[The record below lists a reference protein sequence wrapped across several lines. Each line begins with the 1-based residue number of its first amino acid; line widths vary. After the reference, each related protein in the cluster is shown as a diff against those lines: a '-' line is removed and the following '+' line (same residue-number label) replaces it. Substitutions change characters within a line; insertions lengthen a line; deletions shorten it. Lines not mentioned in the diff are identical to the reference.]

1 MPMEKTSPVD
11 ETRPF
16 TTPNGDRGG
25 VGDRQTIGRD
35 GRAGSV
41 VDGAATVPATVR
53 DVDQTLAYVRAGNDG
68 RTVAL
73 IDEARDVRLRAAFAD
88 GRVLQERYLLERELG
103 RGGMGLVY
111 LGRDTRLDRPVAVKV
126 ILAQT
131 DGSLDENLKASFAEE
146 ARLGAKLT
154 HPAIA
159 TVFDYGFHAGNPFT
173 IFEYIPGETL
183 RDVLERRGRLPL
195 DEARLA
201 IATIAQA
208 LDFAHER
215 HVVHRDLKPENIR
228 ATEQGQFKVLDLGLA
243 KDFHRHSDWTFC
255 GTPAYASPEQAANL
269 PCDGRTDQY
278 ALALIAFEM
287 LTGRRPF
294 VSKSWVD
301 LLSMHVEKSPP
312 RPQEIRPDLPDFVG
326 EALLRAL
333 AKDPNRRYETC
344 TEFAV
349 ALGCQLQSAPAPLP
363 EVLLETDF
371 KRMAGRWKSFN
382 APFSFHRPRVHLT
395 LAPDALW
402 ATYRSE
408 LMRWPLSSLS
418 DVSRRGR
425 KLRLRL
431 KGVKGKDRQTFN
443 LSGRK
448 VCRVW
453 YERLVGLVG
462 PTKPEAQADLAAPVN
477 GLDGPKVEP
486 VVLLKRR
493 PATRFQLLG
502 SVEVKAPKARLARG
516 GLVVRGAMMGADA
529 VVDLQEE
536 RLTTYWKTEH
546 RAVGTAVRAVD
557 QEGRL
562 ELKSRWF
569 DGQVRSIGLGMIVMA
584 LLGAMVPL
592 SRLVQAPGSG
602 IGIANLVS
610 AVVVLALA
618 LAFGLLRWPQ
628 LARPAAVCFFGMA
641 VSLVGA
647 IVAAIIG
654 VVSSGQLVGG
664 AIALAWIGISVVF
677 NFAFFTFY
685 YFLARRAWHAQA
697 EYRRLVG
704 AVATRPPVI
713 RRVVGGMAITL
724 SALCACWV
732 VGHAAW
738 TNFAGMSGM
747 SKNVSGAI
755 GLIQYSADDDEKE
768 GVDPEIERARKA
780 LKVVELATK
789 LSATKDSTRA
799 GLAGVKNNLAWPL
812 ATSAVPGARRPAE
825 ALALATQAVEDMPD
839 VGLYVNTL
847 GVAQYAVGDYDGAI
861 NTLNRSMKLRDGGD
875 AHDFFFLAMAH
886 ARKGDR
892 TAATGWYER
901 GVRWLAA
908 NKASKPKELARFR
921 ADAAGL
927 VLTPPSP
934 EPKPPAKPQ
943 GLPVP
948 ESKGSSGKPGIT
960 QNPSP

>member
-1 MPMEKTSPVD
+1 MSMEKTSPVD

-25 VGDRQTIGRD
+25 VGDLSTIGRD
-35 GRAGSV
+35 GRTASGV
-41 VDGAATVPATVR
+41 HDAATVQATSQP

-68 RTVAL
+68 RTVSL
-73 IDEARDVRLRAAFAD
+73 IDAARDVRLRAAFAD

-111 LGRDTRLDRPVAVKV
+111 LGCDTRLDRPVAVKV

-159 TVFDYGFHAGNPFT
+159 TVFDYGFHEGNPFT
-173 IFEYIPGETL
+173 IFEYIPGQTL
-183 RDVLERRGRLPL
+183 RDLLDRRGRLPL

-201 IATIAQA
+201 IATMAQA

-301 LLSMHVEKSPP
+301 LLSMHVEKAPP

-326 EALLRAL
+326 EALLRGL

-371 KRMAGRWKSFN
+371 KRMSGRWKSFN
-382 APFSFHRPRVHLT
+382 APFSFRRPRVHLT

-408 LMRWPLSSLS
+408 LMRWPLSSLF
-418 DVSRRGR
+418 DISRRGR
-425 KLRLRL
+425 KLSLRLRE
-431 KGVKGKDRQTFN
+431 VKGKDRQIFR

-448 VCRVW
+448 VCRAW
-453 YERLVGLVG
+453 CERLNGLVG
-462 PTKPEAQADLAAPVN
+462 PIKPEAQVDIASPVT

-486 VVLLKRR
+486 VLLLKRR

-536 RLTTYWKTEH
+536 RLTTFWKTEH

-562 ELKSRWF
+562 ELKARWF

-584 LLGAMVPL
+584 VLGGLAPL
-592 SRLVQAPGSG
+592 SGLLEAPGSWSA
-602 IGIANLVS
+602 IANATT
-610 AVVVLALA
+610 AVVILALA

-628 LARPAAVCFFGMA
+628 LARPAAICFFGMA

-647 IVAAIIG
+647 IAAALMGAVA
-654 VVSSGQLVGG
+654 SGRLVGG
-664 AIALAWIGISVVF
+664 AFALVWIGFSLVF
-677 NFAFFTFY
+677 KFAFFTFY
-685 YFLARRAWHAQA
+685 YFLGRRAWHAHA

-704 AVATRPPVI
+704 SVATRTPLA
-713 RRVVGGMAITL
+713 RRAVGGLAIAA

-732 VGHAAW
+732 VVSSARY
-738 TNFAGMSGM
+738 NFAVMSGLG
-747 SKNVSGAI
+747 KNAEGAI
-755 GLIQYSADDDEKE
+755 GLVKSSVNDDDDDKNG
-768 GVDPEIERARKA
+768 GVDPKIERARKTLKA
-780 LKVVELATK
+780 LDLSVK
-789 LSATKDSTRA
+789 LSGPNEASQS
-799 GLAGVKNNLAWPL
+799 GLAVARNNLAWAL
-812 ATSAVPGARRPAE
+812 ATSAVDGARRPAE
-825 ALALATQAVEDMPD
+825 AVALARQAVESDPKSS
-839 VGLYVNTL
+839 LYITTL
-847 GVAQYAVGDYDGAI
+847 GAAQYAAGDHAAAI
-861 NTLNRSMKLRDGGD
+861 DTLNRSLRLNDGGD
-875 AHDFFFLAMAH
+875 ANDFFFLAMAH

-892 TAATGWYER
+892 TAAAGWYER
-901 GVRWLAA
+901 GARWLRA
-908 NKASKPKELARFR
+908 NKASKPAEIERFR
-921 ADAAGL
+921 ADAAEL
-927 VLTPPSP
+927 IATLPSPP
-934 EPKPPAKPQ
+934 EPKPPAKLQEP
-943 GLPVP
+943 PP
-948 ESKGSSGKPGIT
+948 PR
-960 QNPSP
+960 

>member
-1 MPMEKTSPVD
+1 MPMEETSPVD

-35 GRAGSV
+35 GRAGS
-41 VDGAATVPATVR
+41 GIIEATTTPATVRAPAER
-53 DVDQTLAYVRAGNDG
+53 DVDQTLAYVRADNDG
-68 RTVAL
+68 RTVSL
-73 IDEARDVRLRAAFAD
+73 IDAARDVRLRAAFAD
-88 GRVLQERYLLERELG
+88 GRVLQDRYLLERELG

-159 TVFDYGFHAGNPFT
+159 TVFDYGFHEGNPFT
-173 IFEYIPGETL
+173 IFEYIPGQTL
-183 RDVLERRGRLPL
+183 RDVLDRRGRLPL

-201 IATIAQA
+201 IATMAQA

-215 HVVHRDLKPENIR
+215 HVVHRDLKPENVR

-301 LLSMHVEKSPP
+301 LLSMHVEKVPP

-326 EALLRAL
+326 EALLRGL

-371 KRMAGRWKSFN
+371 KRMSGRWKSFN
-382 APFSFHRPRVHLT
+382 APFSFRRPRVHLT

-408 LMRWPLSSLS
+408 LMRWPLSSLF
-418 DVSRRGR
+418 DISRRGR
-425 KLRLRL
+425 KLSLRLRE
-431 KGVKGKDRQTFN
+431 VKGKDRQTFK

-462 PTKPEAQADLAAPVN
+462 PIKPEAQGDIASPVT

-536 RLTTYWKTEH
+536 RLTTFWKTEH

-562 ELKSRWF
+562 ELKARWF

-584 LLGAMVPL
+584 LLGAMLPL
-592 SRLVQAPGSG
+592 SQFLPAPDSWPAITNLISG
-602 IGIANLVS
+602 
-610 AVVVLALA
+610 VVVLTIA

-628 LARPAAVCFFGMA
+628 LARPAAVCFLGLA
-641 VSLVGA
+641 LSLVGA
-647 IVAAIIG
+647 ILAAVIG
-654 VVSSGQLVGG
+654 VAMSGHLVGG
-664 AIALAWIGISVVF
+664 AIALAWIGLSVAF
-677 NFAFFTFY
+677 NFTFFTFY
-685 YFLARRAWHAQA
+685 YFLGRRAWHAHA

-704 AVATRPPVI
+704 PALTRPPVI
-713 RRVVGGMAITL
+713 RRVVGGLAITA
-724 SALCACWV
+724 SALCATWV
-732 VGHAAW
+732 VGHTAW
-738 TNFAGMSGM
+738 SNFAGMSGM
-747 SKNVSGAI
+747 SKHAGGAI
-755 GLIQYSADDDEKE
+755 GLVQYSADDDEKE

-780 LKVVELATK
+780 LKAVEFALKLAV
-789 LSATKDSTRA
+789 TRESSGA
-799 GLAGVKNNLAWPL
+799 SLAGVRNNLAWPL
-812 ATSAVPGARRPAE
+812 ATSAIPGARRPAE
-825 ALALATQAVEDMPD
+825 ALALARQAVQDMPTT
-839 VGLYVNTL
+839 GLYVNTL
-847 GVAQYAVGDYDGAI
+847 GVAQYAVGDYDAAI
-861 NTLNRSMKLRDGGD
+861 NTLNRSMNLRDGGD
-875 AHDFFFLAMAH
+875 AYDYFFLAMSH

-892 TAATGWYER
+892 TAAVGWYER
-901 GVRWLAA
+901 GVRWLKA
-908 NKASKPKELARFR
+908 NKAPKPEELERFR

-927 VLTPPSP
+927 IATPPSP
-934 EPKPPAKPQ
+934 PEPKPQAATGQ
-943 GLPVP
+943 A
-948 ESKGSSGKPGIT
+948 SGSA
-960 QNPSP
+960 